1 MRLGANHPM
10 GPFERAEALGG
21 TTAVLAALRG
31 HAADG
36 PRFDPAPLLVAP
48 LGG

>member
-21 TTAVLAALRG
+21 PAAVLAALRVQG
-31 HAADG
+31 G
-36 PRFDPAPLLVAP
+36 GRRFAPAPTLLA
-48 LGG
+48 